1 MPIRITNSQSKIA
14 GEILDF
20 SSAVGSTQILNTT
33 MTNAA
38 ALELQFEADR
48 TGDVLLMWRGYI
60 TNSCSS
66 NVKVDVSMRLL
77 NNSNQPI
84 ADTTIDVH
92 RFQKPGSTVGN
103 GIAQL
108 VTAQWLVSVT
118 DGSSYTY
125 KLQAK
130 KTTTTNSIVI
140 DYNNQVT
147 TFEARGL

>member
-20 SSAVGSTQILNTT
+20 SSAAGSTQNLNTT

-38 ALELQFEADR
+38 GLQLQFEADR
-48 TGDVLLMWRGYI
+48 TGDVLLIWRGYI

-66 NVKVDVSMRLL
+66 NVKVDVAMRLL
-77 NNSNQPI
+77 NNNDMPI
-84 ADTTIDVH
+84 AGTTVDVH
-92 RFQKPGSTVGN
+92 TFQKPGSTVGN
-103 GIAQL
+103 GIAQM

-125 KLQAK
+125 KLQVK
-130 KTTTTNSIVI
+130 KTTTTNAIVI
-140 DYNNQVT
+140 NYNNQVT
-147 TFEARGL
+147 TFEAIGL

>member
-1 MPIRITNSQSKIA
+1 MPIRITNSQSKIS

-20 SSAVGSTQILNTT
+20 AFATASSQSLTT
-33 MTNAA
+33 IMSNLA
-38 ALELQFEADR
+38 ALDLQFTADR
-48 TGDVLLMWRGYI
+48 TGDVLLIWRGYI
-60 TNSCSS
+60 TNSCTST
-66 NVKVDVSMRLL
+66 VKVDIQMQLRNQL
-77 NNSNQPI
+77 NQVISG
-84 ADTTIDVH
+84 TTINVH
-92 RFQKPGSTVGN
+92 TFMRPSTTSSN

-125 KLQAK
+125 KLQVK

-147 TFEARGL
+147 TFEAIGL